1 MEKHENKYIN
11 NINIL
16 DFNIEDKYNSSVF
29 LVNELEKYISE
40 EDCSPYIIIALERA
54 QNFHADVS
62 IFVFLRITA
71 LLYPKYI
78 YMII

>member
-54 QNFHADVS
+54 QNFHADAVY
-62 IFVFLRITA
+62 FRFLRITA